1 MGFVHFFSLA
11 LLEEGIRS
19 SCTLPSIWL
28 FNSTSD
34 INSKRSCSN
43 NNKNQDIATI
53 SAIFIQHLTSFHDSR
68 NRTFTLTVRT
78 YETDDHSG
86 RVEHVAPRHPHCGP
100 RAPRAPHRFAGAT
113 LLSRLLNLS
122 RVEHF
127 SPRHPRITLRSL
139 RLQKLRRAERVAP
152 RHPASLCGRY
162 AYESNE
168 SPVRRARRSAA
179 LCALRLRNPTTPI
192 ASLRDSPASLCG
204 RYAYKTSPR
213 RARSS
218 RSAEPRIT
226 FRRLCL

>member
-1 MGFVHFFSLA
+1 MAVPRCIGSKPAAGRTMGLVHFFSLA

-127 SPRHPRITLRSL
+127 SPRHPRITLRSIRRRNPAAPSASL
-139 RLQKLRRAERVAP
+139 RG
-152 RHPASLCGRY
+152 HPASLCSRY
-162 AYESNE
+162 AYDSDIWKPI
-168 SPVRRARRSAA
+168 PVHKPPI
-179 LCALRLRNPTTPI
+179 LCHIPWI
-192 ASLRDSPASLCG
+192 
-204 RYAYKTSPR
+204 
-213 RARSS
+213 
-218 RSAEPRIT
+218 
-226 FRRLCL
+226 